1 MTTEKKKIDEII
13 TEYLKKPKDSSSD
26 DEFLQELNNLS
37 PVEPSLYV
45 TKSIKSAELDKSKA
59 EGLLNDMALSNKK
72 LRALSSTSK

>member
-13 TEYLKKPKDSSSD
+13 TEYLKKPKDSSSH
-26 DEFLQELNNLS
+26 DEFLQELKNLS